1 MTLLQKITHYDHIV
15 KLLLVG
21 NSSVGKTNIVTRF
34 VDDNFN
40 PNSFDTI
47 GIDFRF
53 KIITINDEKY
63 KLQIWDTSGKQ
74 KFHNIVVNYFP
85 SVNGIL
91 LVYDVTNEQSFL
103 DIEKWLDDI
112 ENYASENVIVILIGN
127 KSDMTD
133 QKVISTSR
141 GNELAHKHNI
151 RFIETSAKNDDNII
165 NTFTTIVNDIKLYS
179 PTDDRPPLAF

>member
-1 MTLLQKITHYDHIV
+1 MTLLQKITHYDHIA

-21 NSSVGKTNIVTRF
+21 NSGVGKTNIVTRF
-34 VDDNFN
+34 VNDNFN

-74 KFHNIVVNYFP
+74 KFHNIVVNYFH

-112 ENYASENVIVILIGN
+112 ENYAS
-127 KSDMTD
+127 
-133 QKVISTSR
+133 
-141 GNELAHKHNI
+141 
-151 RFIETSAKNDDNII
+151 
-165 NTFTTIVNDIKLYS
+165 
-179 PTDDRPPLAF
+179 